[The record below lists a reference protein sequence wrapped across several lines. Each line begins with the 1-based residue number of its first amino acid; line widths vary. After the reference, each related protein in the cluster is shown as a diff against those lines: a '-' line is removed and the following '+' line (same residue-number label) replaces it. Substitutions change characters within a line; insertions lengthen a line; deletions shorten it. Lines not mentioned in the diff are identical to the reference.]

1 MLPTSVPSRALVRLC
16 KGGAKPCTP
25 LARFMVG
32 QLEPLVCKHP
42 IRVRSVPVPTCRP
55 LRKRPWNRTEICFL
69 YVLVKDFSLGILFNP
84 CLQTRSRHAGGAAS
98 IPSRPFALQLKT
110 YCFVSAITSILEPA
124 AVMAHRVLMGSSGCG
139 FVPCALPRESLL
151 QVLSTLRL
159 GPVLTRRTLSSTRL

>member
-1 MLPTSVPSRALVRLC
+1 MRWLQQHEEIFPRSAWDSMYLMNPRWLGHRYELPTSVPSRALVRLC

-32 QLEPLVCKHP
+32 QLEPLVCKQHP

-69 YVLVKDFSLGILFNP
+69 YVLVMDFSLGIIFNP

-110 YCFVSAITSILEPA
+110 
-124 AVMAHRVLMGSSGCG
+124 
-139 FVPCALPRESLL
+139 
-151 QVLSTLRL
+151 
-159 GPVLTRRTLSSTRL
+159 